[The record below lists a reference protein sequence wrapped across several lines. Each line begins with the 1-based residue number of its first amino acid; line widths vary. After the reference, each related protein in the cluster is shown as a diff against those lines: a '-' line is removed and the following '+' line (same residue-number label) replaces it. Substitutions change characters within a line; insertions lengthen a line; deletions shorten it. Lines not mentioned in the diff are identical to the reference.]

1 MQLSLHLFAVAS
13 LKSTCTLFHKS
24 KCSTL
29 QSSFYQ
35 AFPRDSPLQVDL
47 STAIL
52 SLSENGE
59 LQRIHAKWL
68 KTGECATDNS
78 EFVDSDQLR
87 LESFLGLF
95 LICGVACVLALLIYF
110 GIMLRKYLKH
120 HPRRS
125 LRRFISFVHS
135 KEPPKNMERRSMSL
149 LRSSTPTTP
158 MSSLTALDI
167 ERPAR
172 PVRNDSAIDMES

>member
-1 MQLSLHLFAVAS
+1 
-13 LKSTCTLFHKS
+13 
-24 KCSTL
+24 
-29 QSSFYQ
+29 
-35 AFPRDSPLQVDL
+35 LQVDL

-59 LQRIHAKWL
+59 LQRIHDKWL

-110 GIMLRKYLKH
+110 GIMLRKYLRHEQRK
-120 HPRRS
+120 S
-125 LRRFISFVHS
+125 LRRFISFVHG
-135 KEPPKNMERRSMSL
+135 KDPPKNDERRSMSL
-149 LRSSTPTTP
+149 LGSSTPATP
-158 MSSLTALDI
+158 MSSLTTLEI

-172 PVRNDSAIDMES
+172 EVRNSSVIEMES